1 MKTVTTARQT
11 RQENLSE
18 ICAQFD
24 LKRDAYYK
32 YLKRYKIRKSQEKQ
46 VIKMVDIKRKVLPR
60 VGCRK
65 LLNHL
70 ENDFIDINIKIGRD
84 KLFNILRANNRLIKP
99 RRASCRTTN
108 SYHHFHK
115 YNNLIKDFTP
125 TGINQVWVTDIT
137 YIRTVNGFC
146 YLALVT
152 DLYSRKIVGF
162 DTSDSLELLG
172 ALRALKMAIRN
183 ADNLKRLIHHS
194 DRGVQY
200 CSYQYTGELLKRG
213 IKISMTEDNH
223 CYENAVAERV
233 NGILKDEFYLDLTFF
248 STKLAQRATK
258 NAIKLYNNERLHLS
272 LSYKTPN
279 SVYQNSEKLSI
290 NL

>member
-1 MKTVTTARQT
+1 
-11 RQENLSE
+11 
-18 ICAQFD
+18 
-24 LKRDAYYK
+24 
-32 YLKRYKIRKSQEKQ
+32 
-46 VIKMVDIKRKVLPR
+46 MVDVKRKVLPR

-162 DTSDSLELLG
+162 DTSDSLELVG

-183 ADNLKRLIHHS
+183 ADNLKKLIHHS

-200 CSYQYTGELLKRG
+200 CSYQYTGKLLKRG

-279 SVYQNSEKLSI
+279 SVYQNKQKLNI

>member
-1 MKTVTTARQT
+1 MKTVKITRQT
-11 RQENLSE
+11 RRDNLSE
-18 ICAQFD
+18 ICALFD

-32 YLKRYKIRKSQEKQ
+32 YLRRYNIRKLQETKI
-46 VIKMVDIKRKVLPR
+46 IKMVDSKRKVLPR

-70 ENDFIDINIKIGRD
+70 EVDFKDANLKIGRD
-84 KLFNILRANNRLIKP
+84 KLFNILRENNRLIKP

-183 ADNLKRLIHHS
+183 AHNLKKLIHHS

-200 CSYQYTGELLKRG
+200 CSHQYTGVLLKKG
-213 IKISMTEDNH
+213 IKISMTEENH

-233 NGILKDEFYLDLTFF
+233 NGILKDEFYLDITFF
-248 STKLAQRATK
+248 SAKIAQKAVK

-272 LSYKTPN
+272 LGYKTPN
-279 SVYQNSEKLSI
+279 SVYKNVI
-290 NL
+290 